1 MVPIDW
7 PTQSIHRTYSMNK
20 RILFELALV
29 ALLASCGGGGGDDP
43 VPIPQARQVGE
54 VFGSPAHVA
63 NAEIVSNVGYG
74 GNVNNLETSRAIQKA
89 GKANLLDFLFMFP
102 THDHGEIRLVENAS
116 TRLDNYITQN
126 GDLLVPG
133 VHVYLIDEMYLSA
146 AQLEDNPAEY
156 QAQLDDLK
164 RGISLVRQKL
174 PSAKVGISFSPH
186 ATFGNPKLM
195 PYIQQ
200 AIAQVDWVGTT
211 SYWLGDKVTT
221 AALHEWSRA
230 LPGIARAAQP
240 RIETWYIAQAFR
252 EPAWDKQVF
261 RDYMQTELQI
271 SDSYDG
277 VIFFGWQETS
287 ELSAQTAGRLF
298 EPETR
303 AIYSRFL
310 KK

>member
-1 MVPIDW
+1 MK
-7 PTQSIHRTYSMNK
+7 K
-20 RILFELALV
+20 RILLQLALV
-29 ALLASCGGGGGDDP
+29 AVLAACGGGGSDDP
-43 VPIPQARQVGE
+43 VPIPRARQVGE
-54 VFGSPAHVA
+54 IFGSPTHVA
-63 NAEIVSNVGYG
+63 NTDIVSNVGYS

-89 GKANLLDFLFMFP
+89 GKANVLDFLFMFP
-102 THDHGEIRLVENAS
+102 TRDRGEIRLVENAS
-116 TRLDNYITQN
+116 ARLDNYIAQY

-133 VHVYLIDEMYLSA
+133 VHVYLIDEMYLAA
-146 AQLEDNPAEY
+146 AQQQDNPAEY

-164 RGISLVRQKL
+164 RGIALVRQKL

-186 ATFGNPKLM
+186 ATFGNPKIM

-211 SYWLGDKVTT
+211 SYWLGDKTT
-221 AALHEWSRA
+221 IAALHEWSRA
-230 LPGIARAAQP
+230 LPGIAKAAQP

-252 EPAWDKQVF
+252 DPAWDKQAF

-271 SDSYDG
+271 SDSYDTI
-277 VIFFGWQETS
+277 IFFGWQETS
-287 ELSAQTAGRLF
+287 ELSVQTAGRFF

-303 AIYSRFL
+303 ALYRRFL